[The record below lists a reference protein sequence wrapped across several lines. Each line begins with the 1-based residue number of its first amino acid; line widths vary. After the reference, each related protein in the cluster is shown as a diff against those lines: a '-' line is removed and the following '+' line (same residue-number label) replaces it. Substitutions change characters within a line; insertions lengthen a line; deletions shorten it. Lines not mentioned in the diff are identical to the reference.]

1 MIVLD
6 NVDFYIEGHHIIRD
20 VSFTIDEGE
29 TVAVIGESGSGKST
43 LLKLILGLYT
53 PTSGSV
59 LIDGVDISKL
69 NAKEIREVRKQIGM
83 VFQDGA
89 LFDSLTVGENVGY
102 YLMEHSNLK
111 LEDIEEE
118 VISMLNFVGL
128 DPELRD
134 SLPDELS
141 GGMQRRVAIAR
152 ALISTR
158 PRIMMYDEP
167 TTGLDPRMLARV
179 SNIILK
185 ISEPR
190 NVSQIIVTHQI
201 ADAFHLAKRFI
212 MIDSGRIIFD
222 GGGNQLLKSQN
233 ENIIKFLR
241 PFNASLTRH
250 YEMLEEVNNKR

>member
-1 MIVLD
+1 MIALE
-6 NVDFYIEGHHIIRD
+6 NVDFYIEGHHIIKD
-20 VSFTIDEGE
+20 VSFEIDEGE
-29 TVAVIGESGSGKST
+29 TVAIIGESGSGKST
-43 LLKLILGLYT
+43 LLNLILGLYT

-59 LIDGVDISKL
+59 RIDGVNISKL
-69 NAKEIREVRKQIGM
+69 NAREIREVRKQIGM

-111 LEDIEEE
+111 LADIEEE
-118 VISMLNFVGL
+118 VVSMLEFVGL

-167 TTGLDPRMLARV
+167 TTGLDPEMSERI
-179 SNIILK
+179 SDIIMK
-185 ISEPR
+185 ISDPR
-190 NVSQIIVTHQI
+190 KVAQIIVTHEI
-201 ADAFHLAKRFI
+201 SDAFHLARRFI
-212 MIDSGRIIFD
+212 MIDDGRKIFD
-222 GGGNQLLKSQN
+222 GSGKELLKSNN
-233 ENIIKFLR
+233 ENIMNFLR
-241 PFNASLTRH
+241 PFNVSLARH
-250 YEMLEEVNNKR
+250 CELLEEVNNKP